1 MRKLLINEVDYG
13 TTVSRINRRPVKCH
27 VNEGGNSRLA
37 CFDSTTGP
45 ILPLKTKVSYGQ
57 GGL

>member
-1 MRKLLINEVDYG
+1 MEQLCPGLTEVQLNVL
-13 TTVSRINRRPVKCH
+13 TT
-27 VNEGGNSRLA
+27 EGGNSRLA